1 MSDKNISFK
10 EKVRRVFRTVF
21 GDGLV
26 IHFYLYGLMRS
37 GEIFVG
43 EWLYQT
49 YGFSHHG
56 YPIFLEFQ
64 WGNLSD
70 GIIQIDHLR
79 AR

>member
-1 MSDKNISFK
+1 M
-10 EKVRRVFRTVF
+10 
-21 GDGLV
+21 GWW
-26 IHFYLYGLMRS
+26 IHLYLYGLMLS
-37 GEIFVG
+37 GEFFVG